1 VTVPQLPVRQTDV
14 RAEFGG
20 IPSTPL
26 SAYIKG
32 GAFVPVQTIAP
43 IPSVLPLN
51 LAAFAGANYPA
62 QLTFNQATVDNGY
75 TIGTAV
81 VAPDLS
87 TATIVLTRTKVVNG
101 GSSFFEAGTLR
112 LLFDISG
119 AINPT
124 VIIRLPATQPRDGN
138 GYWKQISASNFQR
151 ICTPATL
158 TPTEDYTTFDHFW
171 HAQDINTT
179 YQGEF
184 RLNTLIPVGNQ
195 PTPPQA
201 LPSQGMLGAQAR
213 VDVTMLWSMNIG
225 TAPPPGVQ
233 MTWNTRNGTNTWVE
247 FPIIIDVY
255 DNAVL
260 KASYPM
266 LLHVEVNALLTFNP
280 S

>member
-1 VTVPQLPVRQTDV
+1 VTVPQLPVKQTDV

-62 QLTFNQATVDNGY
+62 QLVFDHAEVTNAFTLGTV
-75 TIGTAV
+75 V

-101 GSSFFEAGTLR
+101 GSSWFEASDLR
-112 LLFDISG
+112 LLFNIVG
-119 AINPT
+119 AINPS
-124 VIIRLPATQPRDGN
+124 VIIRLPATQPRDGG
-138 GYWKQISASNFQR
+138 GYWKQISSSNFQKVVS
-151 ICTPATL
+151 PAGFNPL
-158 TPTEDYTTFDHFW
+158 EHYLTFDHFW
-171 HAQDINTT
+171 HAQDVNTT

-184 RLNTLIPVGNQ
+184 RVNTLIPVDNQ
-195 PTPPQA
+195 PTPPQTTNA
-201 LPSQGMLGAQAR
+201 MIGAQAAVR
-213 VDVTMLWSMNIG
+213 CTIVWSMNIG
-225 TAPPPGVQ
+225 TAPPPGST
-233 MTWNTRNGTNTWVE
+233 MTWNTRNGTNTFVE
-247 FPIIIDVY
+247 FPIIVDVY

-266 LLHVEVNALLTFNP
+266 LLHVEFNCLTTFNP